1 VRAGGVLFGGAMR
14 AEIKWFIY
22 ALGLGMGLVA
32 YAHVQF
38 ATKYEVKEVKST
50 VEKMDERI
58 YDIWKVVVN
67 K

>member
-1 VRAGGVLFGGAMR
+1 MR

-38 ATKYEVKEVKST
+38 ATKTEVKEVKST